1 MTTINLHTKIKAPI
15 KEVFDLS
22 RDISFHLKS
31 AKQTEEQAI
40 AGTTSGLI
48 NLNETVT
55 WRGKHFGVWL
65 THTSKITKLEAPYK
79 FVDVMIKGHFTYFV
93 HQHIYKHQNG
103 VTHMQDILTY
113 KVPYGIAGR
122 IFDTLLLKRHLTSFL
137 KTRNQALKIS
147 AEKNAL

>member
-15 KEVFDLS
+15 KDVFNLS

-31 AKQTEEQAI
+31 AKQTKEQAI

-65 THTSKITKLEAPYK
+65 THTSKITKLEAPHK

-93 HQHIYKHQNG
+93 HQHIYKYQNG
-103 VTHMQDILTY
+103 VTHVQDILTY
-113 KVPYGIAGR
+113 KVPYGIVGC
-122 IFDTLLLKRHLTSFL
+122 IFDTLLLKNHLTSFL